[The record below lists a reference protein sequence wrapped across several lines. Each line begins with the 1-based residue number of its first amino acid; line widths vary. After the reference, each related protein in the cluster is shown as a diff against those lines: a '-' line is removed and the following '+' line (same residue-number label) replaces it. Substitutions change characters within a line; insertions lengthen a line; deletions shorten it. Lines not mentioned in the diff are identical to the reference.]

1 MSDQFMQEVQEEEHS
16 IEDLERKISR
26 GTGIAEAAAD
36 DMIRANEEA
45 QVIEVDALKETVL
58 AYQKQIEEL
67 KDLYEKNRV
76 LVDEM
81 RKMSIETTKS
91 VQDVMKASAQ
101 ALSENSTALRDV
113 DFGKMQEE
121 SRKDMEASSKNLET
135 RLMES
140 IGASEQKIAD
150 LLQQSDDF
158 SHKENVR
165 VYRNVQVAVEQLLK
179 KQTDELKE
187 KMDEAEKPAK
197 APVNGVQIATLV
209 AVLAGVVLEALHA
222 FDVLS
227 MFFG

>member
-16 IEDLERKISR
+16 IEDLERKISQ

-45 QVIEVDALKETVL
+45 QAIEVDALKETVL
-58 AYQKQIEEL
+58 SYQKQIEEL

-81 RKMSIETTKS
+81 RKMSIETTKG

-113 DFGKMQEE
+113 DFGKMQED
-121 SRKDMEASSKNLET
+121 SRKDMEESSKNLET
-135 RLMES
+135 KLTES
-140 IGASEQKIAD
+140 IEASEQKIAD

-165 VYRNVQVAVEQLLK
+165 VYRNVQAAVEQLLK

-187 KMDEAEKPAK
+187 KMDEEEKPAK
-197 APVNGVQIATLV
+197 APVNGVQIATLA

-222 FDVLS
+222 FGVLS

>member
-16 IEDLERKISR
+16 IEDLERKISQ

-45 QVIEVDALKETVL
+45 QAIEVDALKETVL

-81 RKMSIETTKS
+81 RRMSIETTKG

-121 SRKDMEASSKNLET
+121 SRKGMEESSKNLET
-135 RLMES
+135 KLTES

-165 VYRNVQVAVEQLLK
+165 VYRNVQAAVEQLLK

-187 KMDEAEKPAK
+187 KMDEEEKPAK
-197 APVNGVQIATLV
+197 APVNGVQIVTLA

-222 FDVLS
+222 FGVLS

>member
-16 IEDLERKISR
+16 IEDLERKISQ

-45 QVIEVDALKETVL
+45 QAIEVDALKETVL
-58 AYQKQIEEL
+58 SYQKQIEEL

-81 RKMSIETTKS
+81 RRLSIETTKG

-113 DFGKMQEE
+113 DFSKMQEDA
-121 SRKDMEASSKNLET
+121 RKDMEESSKNLET
-135 RLMES
+135 KLTES

-165 VYRNVQVAVEQLLK
+165 VYRNVQAAVEQLLK

-187 KMDEAEKPAK
+187 KMDEEEKPAK
-197 APVNGVQIATLV
+197 APVNGIQIATLAV
-209 AVLAGVVLEALHA
+209 VLAGVVLEALHA
-222 FDVLS
+222 FGVLS